1 MKVDKIVAIIGSNS
15 FVGSSLVE
23 NLINRKTK
31 LNLYETNKT
40 NPYNSKNINYYHYN
54 YPNNKLNY
62 YELSKNDIIFF
73 CSAAGVQSNNKVK
86 DDLIF
91 QLNSLEPLRL
101 SLELEKLNFKG
112 KFVTFGSYAELGINS
127 QIHKY
132 TEIELIKSNNLL
144 INPYSISKKILTS
157 YIFSRNHKINWYHL
171 IISSLYGRCEGQ
183 HRLINYIIKC
193 VRSDKNL
200 VLSSGNQVRQYIN
213 IEDVSNLLLK
223 IIYEENLPGIYNLT
237 SDNHTTIN
245 KIVEIVLS
253 ILNQTNYPISIK
265 ERADSNMKILMT
277 CNKKIKKQFNWKPII
292 ELEDGI
298 KSYLNK

>member
-1 MKVDKIVAIIGSNS
+1 
-15 FVGSSLVE
+15 
-23 NLINRKTK
+23 
-31 LNLYETNKT
+31 
-40 NPYNSKNINYYHYN
+40 
-54 YPNNKLNY
+54 
-62 YELSKNDIIFF
+62 
-73 CSAAGVQSNNKVK
+73 
-86 DDLIF
+86 
-91 QLNSLEPLRL
+91 
-101 SLELEKLNFKG
+101 
-112 KFVTFGSYAELGINS
+112 
-127 QIHKY
+127 
-132 TEIELIKSNNLL
+132 
-144 INPYSISKKILTS
+144 
-157 YIFSRNHKINWYHL
+157 L

-193 VRSDKNL
+193 VRSNKNL

-213 IEDVSNLLLK
+213 IEDVSSLLLK

-277 CNKKIKKQFNWKPII
+277 CNKKIKKQFKWKPII